1 MRGDGNLWENELGE
15 IPPLGC
21 AVWCYGDWGFYLT
34 LLYFSMVVPYAYLG
48 FKATNKSKGKFATQN
63 GIIFNFV
70 YFKEENWF

>member
-48 FKATNKSKGKFATQN
+48 FKATNKSKRKFAMYE
-63 GIIFNFV
+63 GFFN
-70 YFKEENWF
+70 